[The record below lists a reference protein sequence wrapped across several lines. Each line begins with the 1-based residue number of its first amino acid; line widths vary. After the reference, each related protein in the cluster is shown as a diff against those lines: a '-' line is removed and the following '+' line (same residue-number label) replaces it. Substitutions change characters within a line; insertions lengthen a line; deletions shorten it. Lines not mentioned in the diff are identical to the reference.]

1 MFRTDELTE
10 SVRLMFVAQSAGSE
24 ERDARTQSEPFV
36 TSVPI
41 GTGLVTPVVTVATSP
56 GARVPIGEGRAVGLC
71 VPGCTV
77 VGTGRSRANDC
88 VGR

>member
-41 GTGLVTPVVTVATSP
+41 RTGLVTPVVTVATSP
-56 GARVPIGEGRAVGLC
+56 RVGVPVGEGCAAGLC
-71 VPGCTV
+71 GPG
-77 VGTGRSRANDC
+77 
-88 VGR
+88 